1 MRYATEILVREDAR
15 HDRLVLL
22 LEVLHDFDCVA
33 RLDEAGRA
41 IELELP
47 DDAYE
52 WIVSGGLATVLEEFC
67 DCSEWRP
74 RFHER
79 PAGVR
84 ARLPAP
90 RHERA
95 RTPLPERHAR

>member
-1 MRYATEILVREDAR
+1 MRYATEILVRRDAR
-15 HDRLVLL
+15 PDRLVLL
-22 LEVLHDFDCVA
+22 LGVLHDFDCVA
-33 RLDEAGRA
+33 RVDEAGNA

-67 DCSEWRP
+67 DCMEWRP

-90 RHERA
+90 RHEGA
-95 RTPLPERHAR
+95 RTPIPEPRTR

>member
-1 MRYATEILVREDAR
+1 MRYATEIIVRRGAR
-15 HDRLVLL
+15 LERLVLL
-22 LEVLHDFDCVA
+22 LQVLHDFDCVA
-33 RLDEAGRA
+33 RVDDAGRV

-67 DCSEWRP
+67 DCLEWRP

-79 PAGVR
+79 PVGGR
-84 ARLPAP
+84 PRLPAP
-90 RHERA
+90 N
-95 RTPLPERHAR
+95 PLRPRQPTSGRRPS